1 METFTPLVISSKAAR
16 KDFEKIKKHAT
27 EIIQRHKDHVVR
39 VSAYHEK
46 LRAEK
51 MDKMQRNNEARKSM
65 QEQEAKNRDVQMAHQ
80 IKMRELEIKN
90 RA

>member
-1 METFTPLVISSKAAR
+1 MTFTPLVITSKAAR
-16 KDFEKIKKHAT
+16 KDFEKIKAHAT
-27 EIIQRHKDHVVR
+27 DIIQKHEEHVVR

-51 MDKMQRNNEARKSM
+51 MDKMQRNNEERKAA
-65 QEQEAKNRDVQMAHQ
+65 QEQEAKNRDAQMTHQ